1 MSQGDGWDWRDN
13 KFKSQQDVNG
23 IGMSEDTRYS
33 ETLQLDYGLF
43 SSMCNS
49 KLLDFLELSSC

>member
-1 MSQGDGWDWRDN
+1 MSQGYGWDWRDN

-49 KLLDFLELSSC
+49 KLLDF